1 MPLEIALN
9 LVIGSYMKNIKLV
22 VSFNETNFTL
32 PDFYIP
38 LVKGISRTG
47 YTFSLFALVIAFIIM
62 FSIKKL
68 HCSKNKLHMHLFA
81 SFILKIVFEY
91 NHDFLFVEGVGLRSN
106 IRHKNGDKYFFVDK
120 DSNNW
125 TCKFVISLWEFF
137 IIANYS
143 WILMEGLYLYNL
155 IFSAL
160 FADSSRNI
168 IHYIVLGWGLPIL
181 VIIPWIITRL
191 IFDDT
196 LCWTTHKEK
205 MIFLIIRIPIMISIL
220 INFFLFIRITI
231 VIYSKLQ
238 APIYEEARRYQK
250 WAKSTLVLVPLFGI
264 HYALLMG
271 MSYFINQNSVIEA
284 IWLLCDQLFASFQG
298 FFVAL
303 LYCFLNAEVRSELKP
318 HVHSFLTAWAM
329 NDVFKYIFP
338 CRTKYLNRSG
348 RGRPS
353 VCTTMSCSSL
363 FNNGINTHRN
373 SKIRLDTSRNKLSIT
388 PDRHTQHICR
398 PNVRSWHEAS
408 VRWSTDR
415 LPGSLSKN
423 MQVNYYSNGNLPN
436 EKSPCLDIK
445 REANQAENHNL
456 HETSFMLPHQ

>member
-1 MPLEIALN
+1 
-9 LVIGSYMKNIKLV
+9 
-22 VSFNETNFTL
+22 
-32 PDFYIP
+32 
-38 LVKGISRTG
+38 
-47 YTFSLFALVIAFIIM
+47 
-62 FSIKKL
+62 
-68 HCSKNKLHMHLFA
+68 MHLFA
-81 SFILKIVFEY
+81 SFILKIVFTLLK
-91 NHDFLFVEGVGLRSN
+91 DFLFVEGVGLRSN
-106 IRHKNGDKYFFVDK
+106 IRHKNGEKYFFVDK

-168 IHYIVLGWGLPIL
+168 IHYIVLGWGLPVL

-284 IWLLCDQLFASFQG
+284 IWLLCDQFFASFQG

-303 LYCFLNAEVRSELKP
+303 LYCFLNAEVRTELKP

-329 NDVFKYIFP
+329 NDIFKYIFP
-338 CRTKYLNRSG
+338 CRDKYLKYAFLKLGLDEDDHRYVQ
-348 RGRPS
+348 RCHAVPFL
-353 VCTTMSCSSL
+353 TMELTPTETAKFDWTRRETNYQSHQVKIIQKFGFKSACVRYLSHRFTHNIIKCLKYSHAL
-363 FNNGINTHRN
+363 FFF
-373 SKIRLDTSRNKLSIT
+373 L
-388 PDRHTQHICR
+388 
-398 PNVRSWHEAS
+398 
-408 VRWSTDR
+408 
-415 LPGSLSKN
+415 
-423 MQVNYYSNGNLPN
+423 
-436 EKSPCLDIK
+436 
-445 REANQAENHNL
+445 
-456 HETSFMLPHQ
+456 FMPLIF